1 MPFKIKEIIKEKY
14 WIVEGQFGKVGT
26 LRKIDDGH
34 YEFFDQNS
42 NTTELLDSLK
52 SFKSVNTAEIPS
64 TLQEYKGL
72 PTNTSILY
80 PVEDDELPLFKK
92 AKNGKTIF
100 VAGYYI
106 LKYDGMGWQHAFC
119 PKLETINKYE
129 HRGPYFTEW
138 DMNLNL
144 RKAKQE

>member
-1 MPFKIKEIIKEKY
+1 MALKIKEIIKEKY
-14 WIVEGQFGKVGT
+14 WIVTDQYGKVGT
-26 LRKIDDGH
+26 LRTVDGG
-34 YEFFDQNS
+34 YEFFNQNS

-52 SFKSVNTAEIPS
+52 SFKSVNTTEIPS

-92 AKNGKTIF
+92 AENGKTIF
-100 VAGYYI
+100 VAGYHI
-106 LKYDGMGWQHAFC
+106 LKYEGMGWQHAFC
-119 PKLETINKYE
+119 PKLETVNKYE
-129 HRGPYFTEW
+129 SRGPYFTEW

-144 RKAKQE
+144 KKAKQE